1 MRSRPFE
8 STRIIDGVP
17 KARAKSPL
25 ESAPREKIPRRLE
38 PMLAKPGEVPE
49 SESDEWAYEIKWD
62 GIRALGYADHGAW
75 SMLSRRLED
84 VSARY
89 PELAAIAEALGD
101 HSAIL
106 DGEVVALDAEGRPRF
121 QLIQSRMG
129 LSTPTAVQARMK
141 EQPVD
146 YVIFDL
152 LHLDGRRVRDLPYLQ
167 RRELL
172 EGLGLDG
179 PRWRTPRFRRDGG
192 SDLLEAARRQGLE
205 GIVAKR
211 CDSPYRPG
219 KRTGEW
225 IKTRVWRRQEFVIGG
240 YIPGEGRRSKRVGSL
255 LVGYYDKRRSEL
267 RKGQR
272 QTLHFAGGVGSG
284 LNEKQIDFL
293 TKELHARE
301 RPDSPFGVGAPT
313 GPKARFAIWC
323 DPELVCEVS
332 WTEWT
337 NDGTLRQPAFK
348 GLRDDKDPREVV
360 KEF

>member
-1 MRSRPFE
+1 
-8 STRIIDGVP
+8 V
-17 KARAKSPL
+17 ARAKTRRPL
-25 ESAPREKIPRRLE
+25 DEAPKEKMPSRLD

-49 SESDEWAYEIKWD
+49 SDGENWAYEIKWD
-62 GIRALGYADHGAW
+62 GVRVLGYADHGKW
-75 SMLSRRLED
+75 CMLSRRLED

-89 PELAAIAEALGD
+89 PELEPIAEALEG

-106 DGEVVALDAEGRPRF
+106 DGEVVALDEQGRPRF

-129 LSTPTAVQARMK
+129 LTSAGMIQARVK
-141 EQPVD
+141 QQPVD

-152 LHLDGRRVRDLPYLQ
+152 LHLDGRCVRDLPYAQ

-172 EGLGLDG
+172 DGLGLDAL
-179 PRWRTPRFRRDGG
+179 RWRTPRYRHGDGA
-192 SDLLEAARRQGLE
+192 DLLEAARRQGLE

-240 YIPGEGRRSKRVGSL
+240 YIPGEGRRAKRVGSL
-255 LVGYYDKRRSEL
+255 LVGFYDKRRSEL
-267 RKGQR
+267 RKGER
-272 QTLHFAGGVGSG
+272 QELRFAGAVGSG

-293 TKELHARE
+293 TKELRE
-301 RPDSPFGVGAPT
+301 REIPRSPFDVGRPT
-313 GPKARFAIWC
+313 GPKAKLAVWC
-323 DPELVCEVS
+323 KPELVCEVS

-337 NDGTLRQPAFK
+337 NEGTLRQPAFK
-348 GLRDDKDPREVV
+348 GMRDDKDPREVV

>member
-1 MRSRPFE
+1 
-8 STRIIDGVP
+8 VP
-17 KARAKSPL
+17 KAKTKAPL
-25 ESAPREKIPRRLE
+25 ENAPRENMPPKLDA
-38 PMLAKPGEVPE
+38 MLAKPGDVPE
-49 SESDEWAYEIKWD
+49 SDGVDWAYEIKWD
-62 GIRALGYADHGAW
+62 GIRALGYANRGEW

-89 PELAAIAEALGD
+89 PELEAIAEALGD

-106 DGEVVALDAEGRPRF
+106 DGEVVALDEEGRPRF

-129 LSTPTAVQARMK
+129 LTSPAAVKAKMAR
-141 EQPVD
+141 QPVD

-152 LHLDGRRVRDLPYLQ
+152 LHLDGRCVRDLPYVQ

-172 EGLGLDG
+172 DGLGLDG
-179 PRWRTPRFRRDGG
+179 PRWRTPRYRHGG
-192 SDLLEAARRQGLE
+192 GADLLEAARHQGLE
-205 GIVAKR
+205 GIVSKR

-240 YIPGEGRRSKRVGSL
+240 YIPGEGRRAKRVGSL

-267 RKGQR
+267 RKGNKQ
-272 QTLHFAGGVGSG
+272 QALHFAGGVGSG
-284 LNEKQIDFL
+284 LKEADLDLL
-293 TKELHARE
+293 TKELRKRE
-301 RPDSPFGVGAPT
+301 RDENPFDRPIR
-313 GPKARFAIWC
+313 GPKAKQAVFC
-323 DPELVCEVS
+323 EPELVCEVS

-337 NDGTLRQPAFK
+337 NEGTLRQPAFK
-348 GLRDDKDPREVV
+348 GMRDDKDPREVV